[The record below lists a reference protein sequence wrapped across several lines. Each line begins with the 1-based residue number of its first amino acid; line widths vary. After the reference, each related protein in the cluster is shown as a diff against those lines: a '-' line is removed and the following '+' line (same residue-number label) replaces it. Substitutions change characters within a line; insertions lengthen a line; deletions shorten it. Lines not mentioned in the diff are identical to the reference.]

1 MLIDQKWSAS
11 IELVMCT
18 CRLVMLRLCG
28 SGSCLYGSQ
37 AVHRSNVKISI
48 GVGHGHSLMLIFI

>member
-1 MLIDQKWSAS
+1 MLINQKWSAS
-11 IELVMCT
+11 IEPVMYT

-37 AVHRSNVKISI
+37 AVHRSDVQISF
-48 GVGHGHSLMLIFI
+48 GVGHGHSLMLMFI